1 MDPILIKKIQLNL
14 TKDLPGQSAQAKMA
28 HPERMKFGA
37 IPDDH
42 KPSAVLLLLFK
53 EKKDWKLI
61 FVERIT
67 RKGDV
72 HSGQI
77 GFPGGKLESS
87 DLDLQAC
94 ALRETYEEI
103 GISPDKIKII
113 GQMSSLFIPVSNFN
127 VYPFIGYLQ
136 EAPEFKIQEAE
147 INQVF
152 TFYLKKLSNPNIVKL
167 TEIQISEK
175 ITLHD
180 IPYFDIDN
188 KIVWGAT
195 AMMISEFLCL
205 LK

>member
-1 MDPILIKKIQLNL
+1 MDPILIKKIQQNL

-94 ALRETYEEI
+94 AVRETFEEI
-103 GISPDKIKII
+103 GVSADKIEILGK
-113 GQMSSLFIPVSNFN
+113 MSSLFIPVSNFN
-127 VYPFIGYLQ
+127 VHPFIGYLK
-136 EAPEFKIQEAE
+136 EVPEFKLQEAE
-147 INQVF
+147 ISHVF
-152 TFYLKKLSNPNIVKL
+152 TFSLNKLKDPNIVKL
-167 TEIQISEK
+167 TDIRISEK
-175 ITLHD
+175 VMLHD
-180 IPYFDIDN
+180 IPYYDIN
-188 KIVWGAT
+188 SKIVWGAT